1 MVQQSIFWQLRLNLQ
16 VFVLCCV
23 FYELNWLFDSLCDR
37 LRSICW
43 CKFAT
48 LDYFVIKK
56 IICVEE
62 CQIRAC
68 QNKLYH
74 LLLILWLYLIHEA
87 FCNHNVGTQGCQHLM
102 MNRCVESLE
111 KSTFF
116 LLLFE
121 LMKTSDISE
130 SEHLTL
136 LIIKCDINSFNQK
149 NLAVLVYALSILH
162 LVHFY
167 SFYMFPTED
176 IL

>member
-1 MVQQSIFWQLRLNLQ
+1 
-16 VFVLCCV
+16 
-23 FYELNWLFDSLCDR
+23 
-37 LRSICW
+37 
-43 CKFAT
+43 
-48 LDYFVIKK
+48 
-56 IICVEE
+56 
-62 CQIRAC
+62 
-68 QNKLYH
+68 
-74 LLLILWLYLIHEA
+74 
-87 FCNHNVGTQGCQHLM
+87 M

-149 NLAVLVYALSILH
+149 NLAVLVYALRVLH

-176 IL
+176 TL